1 MRALA
6 ALALFAVL
14 AQHSAGRLVTLPLPH
29 PVRAGETVFVELTI
43 GAIERGA
50 EIEITTPSGQLLG
63 VVSPFAIRS
72 GHPAGTYTVPLPSD
86 AISGDRVSLRLS
98 LDMQGGAQRAPT
110 KDEVKSVRVKIVGA
124 TP

>member
-1 MRALA
+1 MRALG

-14 AQHSAGRLVTLPLPH
+14 AQNSAGRMVTLPLPH
-29 PVRAGETVFVELTI
+29 PIRAGETVFLELTI

-50 EIEITTPSGQLLG
+50 EIEITTPSGRSLG

-98 LDMQGGAQRAPT
+98 LDTHIRPQRAPT
-110 KDEVKSVRVKIVGA
+110 KQEVKSIRVKIVGA
-124 TP
+124 KP